1 MNALNIHIVEDEDN
15 LRETMADA
23 IAEEGHHPTST
34 HDISY
39 PIENMIPPG
48 TDLVLL
54 DLMLPSGSGF
64 ELIRYLKQAT
74 KIPVIVVSA
83 MDTINNRIR
92 GLDLGADDY
101 LIKPFSLREL
111 LARIRSVARRTGM
124 GVIPTQEITCGPIRL
139 NLGDRRVSLDGEN
152 VPITQREFDILD
164 ILVMNRER
172 VVSREEIL
180 DRVSDQDSDVT
191 SNSLDVHIYNLRK
204 KFDQETIQTSRGIG
218 FQIRTDWS

>member
-15 LRETMADA
+15 LRETMVDA
-23 IAEEGHHPTST
+23 IAEEGHRPTAT

-83 MDTINNRIR
+83 MDTVNNRIR
-92 GLDLGADDY
+92 GLTL
-101 LIKPFSLREL
+101 
-111 LARIRSVARRTGM
+111 V
-124 GVIPTQEITCGPIRL
+124 PTIT
-139 NLGDRRVSLDGEN
+139 
-152 VPITQREFDILD
+152 
-164 ILVMNRER
+164 
-172 VVSREEIL
+172 
-180 DRVSDQDSDVT
+180 
-191 SNSLDVHIYNLRK
+191 
-204 KFDQETIQTSRGIG
+204 
-218 FQIRTDWS
+218 